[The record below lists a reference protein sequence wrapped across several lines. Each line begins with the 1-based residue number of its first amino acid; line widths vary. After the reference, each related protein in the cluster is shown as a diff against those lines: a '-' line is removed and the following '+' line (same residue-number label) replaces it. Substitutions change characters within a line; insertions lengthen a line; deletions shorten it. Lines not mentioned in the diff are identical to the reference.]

1 MEALHPQESGGTLT
15 GSMSA
20 GDPPSIDAL
29 LAAAHR
35 QFAGSLPAKVMAIEE
50 HIARE
55 AWEDARRAAHKLRGS
70 AATYG
75 FAALAASAAA
85 IEEALIDAGERVGSD
100 VRARIDGHLVEAR
113 AEAERAAREDAPVAP

>member
-1 MEALHPQESGGTLT
+1 
-15 GSMSA
+15 MSA
-20 GDPPSIDAL
+20 GDPSSIDAL

-35 QFAGSLPAKVMAIEE
+35 QVAGSLPAKVKAIEE
-50 HIARE
+50 HIGRE

-85 IEEALIDAGERVGSD
+85 IEEALIDAGELVGGD
-100 VRARIDGHLVEAR
+100 VRARIDGHLMEAR
-113 AEAERAAREDAPVAP
+113 AAAERAAHEEAPLAP